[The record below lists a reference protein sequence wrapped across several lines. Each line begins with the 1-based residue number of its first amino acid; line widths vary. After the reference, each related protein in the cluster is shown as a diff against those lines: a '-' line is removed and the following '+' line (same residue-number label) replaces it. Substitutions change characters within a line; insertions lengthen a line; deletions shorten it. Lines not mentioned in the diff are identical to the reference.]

1 MEISIRAAAQD
12 EFDNVRAFYHA
23 VTDGLKNAQ
32 YGPGWKKDIYPTPE
46 ELRAA
51 LVDGSL
57 YIAEALKPMTVSEAS
72 SVKPEEGKPASV
84 SESAGTDS
92 GAGRIIAAMVINH
105 SSNEAYRNVRWPE
118 QLAPE
123 EYLVIHMLGVHPGFN
138 RQGIAKEMVR
148 FAIDTARKDGLRAI
162 RLDVLN
168 GNIPAEQLYLGL
180 GFSYVETV
188 PMYYDD
194 TGWTDYMVYEY
205 LL

>member
-32 YGPGWKKDIYPTPE
+32 YGPGWKKDIYPAPE
-46 ELRAA
+46 ELRTA
-51 LVDGSL
+51 LAEGSL
-57 YIAEALKPMTVSEAS
+57 FVAEAVK
-72 SVKPEEGKPASV
+72 SVVA
-84 SESAGTDS
+84 ESAGS
-92 GAGRIIAAMVINH
+92 KPEAGQIVAAMVVNH
-105 SSNEAYRNVRWPE
+105 RSNEAYKGVKWPG

-123 EYLVIHMLGVHPGFN
+123 EYLVIHMLGVHPDYS

-148 FAIDTARKDGLRAI
+148 FVIDMASRDGIRAI

-188 PMYYDD
+188 SMYYDD